1 MKRSALALLL
11 ALCLALSGCAAM
23 LDREYALVRPH
34 SQSLTAAEDPSA
46 LQASSYQELVSA
58 VLYLVTQHT
67 DSGAIRLYNY
77 TGDVEEDLTTA
88 CLEVVHKDPLGAF
101 AVDYIKHEVQR
112 IVSYYEANVTITYR
126 RTAEEVAAIQS
137 VTGSSAIKSELRQ
150 TLSAFS
156 PETLLRISYFADDEE
171 YLHSLIAQAYY
182 DTPAAA
188 FGLPQVTLALYP
200 ETGIQRIVEIGLTYP
215 GELETLTARS
225 AALEEAADALL
236 DQVEVRSPQ
245 ALYDLLLA
253 HVSVEEGPDLN
264 TAYAALTQGRADGEG
279 LALAYKLLCDRA
291 GLTCTVVL
299 GREIPVPAEAQLAT
313 DQPPEGE
320 ATPQPQPPQEERPR
334 FWNIVSVP
342 GEGFRHVDCAAGLFG
357 LTDLQLAELGGYLW
371 DNSYPGCREART
383 DP

>member
-1 MKRSALALLL
+1 MKRSGLALLL

-23 LDREYALVRPH
+23 LEREYALVRPH

-67 DSGAIRLYNY
+67 ESGSIRLYNY

-88 CLEVVHKDPLGAF
+88 CLEVVQKDPLGAF

-112 IVSYYEANVTITYR
+112 IVSYYEADVTITYR
-126 RTAEEVAAIQS
+126 RSAEEVAAIQS

-150 TLSAFS
+150 TLAAFS
-156 PETLLRISYFADDEE
+156 PETVLRISYFAEDEE

-188 FGLPQVTLALYP
+188 FGLPQVKLALYP
-200 ETGIQRIVEIGLTYP
+200 EAGIQRIVEIGLTYP
-215 GELETLTARS
+215 GELEALTARS
-225 AALEEAADALL
+225 AALEQAADGLL
-236 DQVEVRSPQ
+236 HQVEDRTPQ

-253 HVSVEEGPDLN
+253 HVSAEEGPDLN
-264 TAYAALTQGRADGEG
+264 TAYAALTRGQADGEG

-291 GLTCTVVL
+291 GITCTVVL
-299 GREIPVPAEAQLAT
+299 GREIPVPAQAEEPTLAGQ
-313 DQPPEGE
+313 D
-320 ATPQPQPPQEERPR
+320 PQPEPTPEPFQERPR
-334 FWNIVSVP
+334 FWNIVAVP

-357 LTDLQLAELGGYLW
+357 LTDIQLAELGGYFW
-371 DNSYPGCREART
+371 DNSYPGCREVRT
-383 DP
+383 EA